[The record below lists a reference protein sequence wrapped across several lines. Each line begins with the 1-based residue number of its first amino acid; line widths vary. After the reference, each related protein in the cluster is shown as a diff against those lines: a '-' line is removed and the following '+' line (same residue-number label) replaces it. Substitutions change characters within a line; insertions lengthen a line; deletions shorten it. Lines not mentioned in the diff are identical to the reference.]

1 MRQPWREMP
10 KFRVQVTGSI
20 LILQGPPGP
29 FSRVLGRAFEARGA
43 KVTRV
48 NFCIGDW
55 LTWPGRG
62 ALNYRG
68 PKSKWADWLAA
79 LIVREGVTDILYYGD
94 QKPYHK
100 IAGKVAD
107 QLGVRTV
114 SYEFGY
120 LRPDWLIVERGG
132 QSSFSHFPED
142 LDAIRAAAEGLPEAD
157 RTLKYPYPFRN
168 EAFHEVFYNLVTYFL
183 WFFFP
188 RYDAD
193 RYYNPMHDYLSYLPR
208 LIGDKRAKTAARA
221 EIDRLVDGGGRF
233 FVLPLQKQE
242 DYQIRSNTPYD
253 GLHPYIREVIASFAQ
268 HAPDDTELVVKL
280 HPLDNGIEPFRRTV
294 RRAAR
299 DNGVAGRVSFID
311 GGDLGKLMRT
321 TAGVITLNS
330 TVGVHALQ
338 AHAPVKC
345 LGIAVYDIAG
355 LTHQGPLDTFW
366 TDPAQPD
373 PEGVDA
379 LVRLMADAIHVKGCF
394 HTREGRLAGAAAIA
408 DKVLAG
414 RINAGA
420 FVDPPPRLAR
430 ARAMGI
436 AVD

>member
-1 MRQPWREMP
+1 M
-10 KFRVQVTGSI
+10 TSSI

-29 FSRVLGRAFEARGA
+29 FSRQLGRAFEARGC

-48 NFCIGDW
+48 NFCLGDW

-62 ALNYRG
+62 ARNFRRSRLE
-68 PKSKWADWLAA
+68 WAGYLET
-79 LIVREGVTDILYYGD
+79 LIAREGITDILYFGD
-94 QKPYHK
+94 RKPYHK
-100 IAGKVAD
+100 IAAEVAGRM
-107 QLGVRTV
+107 GVRAI

-120 LRPDWLIVERGG
+120 LRPDWIIVERGG
-132 QSSFSHFPED
+132 QSSQSHFPDD
-142 LDAIRAAAEGLPEAD
+142 LDTIRAAAEGLPKAD

-168 EAFHEVFYNLVTYFL
+168 EAFHEVFYNLVSYFL
-183 WFFFP
+183 WFTFP

-193 RYYNPMHDYLSYLPR
+193 RYYNPMHDYLSYIPR
-208 LIGDKRAKTAARA
+208 LIGDKRAEAAAKA
-221 EIDRLVDGGGRF
+221 EVERLAGGGKRF

-242 DYQIRSNTPYD
+242 DYQIRANAPHD
-253 GLHPYIREVIASFAQ
+253 GLHPYIREVIASFAS

-299 DNGVAGRVSFID
+299 EAGVADRVSFID
-311 GGDLGKLMRT
+311 GGDLGKLMRA

-330 TVGVHALQ
+330 TVGLHALQ

-355 LTHQGPLDTFW
+355 LTHQGPLDRFW
-366 TDPAQPD
+366 TEATPPD
-373 PEGVDA
+373 PKDVEA

-394 HTREGRLAGAAAIA
+394 HTREGRVAGAAAIA

-414 RINAGA
+414 TINKGA
-420 FVDPPPRLAR
+420 FVEPPPRLAR